1 MQYLNKHVKGRQEV
15 GHIDLLSKFAY
26 IEVPE
31 EDAKR
36 VMKALNGTEYK
47 GRTVRCNDADEEGH
61 GRAARSGAGPFFKK
75 EADAAVEVLLMMLET
90 LVILAERAHV
100 EAVAAESLALRRIQA
115 IGASSSRTT
124 TT

>member
-47 GRTVRCNDADEEGH
+47 
-61 GRAARSGAGPFFKK
+61 
-75 EADAAVEVLLMMLET
+75 
-90 LVILAERAHV
+90 AEP
-100 EAVAAESLALRRIQA
+100 
-115 IGASSSRTT
+115 
-124 TT
+124 